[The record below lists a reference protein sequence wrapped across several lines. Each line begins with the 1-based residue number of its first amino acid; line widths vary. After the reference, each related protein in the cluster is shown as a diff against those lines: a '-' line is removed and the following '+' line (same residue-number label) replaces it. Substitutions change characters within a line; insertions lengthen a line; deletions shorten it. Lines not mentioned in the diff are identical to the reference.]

1 MSMRFWSRPLTV
13 LLLALLAS
21 CSGKDKLDAEQR
33 VQQVLAKDW
42 AAIEAEARGQ
52 TVTWG
57 MWQGDPFINDYV
69 AQFVVPEVKK
79 RYGIDLKVVGA
90 QGNEIVSMLMTEL
103 EAGKDARAYDMVWIN
118 GETFYQ
124 LREIN
129 ALLGPFT
136 AKLPNTQYIDA
147 ENPFI
152 RYDFQRDTNGYESP
166 WGNVQL
172 TLIYDSRRVSNPPRD
187 MAELEAW
194 VREHPGRFTFDNFF
208 TGMTFLKS
216 LLISLAGG
224 PGSLDGQFDE
234 QRYRQ
239 ASTELWQY
247 LNRIKPYLWRKGETF
262 PDQVTQLNQLF
273 AAGEIDFTMS
283 NNDGEVDNKVL
294 QGLFNDSA
302 RGYVLSSGTIQNTHY
317 IGIPRSSAQIGA
329 AMVVAN
335 FLISP
340 EAQFEKLKPAIWG
353 DGTVLDVTRLPA
365 PWPERFANVPQR
377 THVPS
382 RAELQPMAL
391 REPAPE
397 YMVRIQR
404 DFRKYVIDGAPLE
417 PIGTAQ

>member
-1 MSMRFWSRPLTV
+1 MRFCCRTFT
-13 LLLALLAS
+13 LLLIALLAS
-21 CSGKDKLDAEQR
+21 CSAKDQLDAEQR
-33 VQQVLAKDW
+33 VQKVLAQDW
-42 AAIEAEARGQ
+42 PAIEAQARGQ

-69 AQFVVPEVKK
+69 AQYVVPQVKK

-90 QGNEIVSMLMTEL
+90 QGNQIVSMLMTEI
-103 EAGKDARAYDMVWIN
+103 EAGKDVRAYDMVWIN

-136 AKLPNTQYIDA
+136 AKLPNAQYIDA

-152 RYDFQRDTNGYESP
+152 RYDFQRETNGYESP

-172 TLIYDSRRVSNPPRD
+172 TLIYDSQRVSTPPRD
-187 MAELEAW
+187 MAELEVW
-194 VREHPGRFTFDNFF
+194 VREHPGRFTFDTLF

-216 LLISLAGG
+216 LLISIAGG
-224 PGSLDGQFDE
+224 AGSLDGQFDE
-234 QRYRQ
+234 RRYRV
-239 ASTELWQY
+239 ASNELWQY

-262 PDQVTQLNQLF
+262 PDEVTQLHQLF
-273 AAGEIDFTMS
+273 SAGEIDFTMS

-302 RGYVLSSGTIQNTHY
+302 RGYVLKSGTIQNTHY

-335 FLISP
+335 FLMSP

-353 DGTVLDVTRLPA
+353 DGTVLDVARLPA

-377 THVPS
+377 THVPPRS
-382 RAELQPMAL
+382 EIQPMAL
-391 REPAPE
+391 REPASE